1 MFLVIRHIIQFSQ
14 SILIPKADVTRFYCS
29 VKRLQRSDLSG
40 FADRLDFFFFFS
52 FVFTPDDPGPAVF
65 QCLAHPEKISYV
77 IGIKLDFLFM

>member
-40 FADRLDFFFFFS
+40 FVDRLDFFFFF
-52 FVFTPDDPGPAVF
+52 
-65 QCLAHPEKISYV
+65 L
-77 IGIKLDFLFM
+77 LFLPQMTQVQLFFSV